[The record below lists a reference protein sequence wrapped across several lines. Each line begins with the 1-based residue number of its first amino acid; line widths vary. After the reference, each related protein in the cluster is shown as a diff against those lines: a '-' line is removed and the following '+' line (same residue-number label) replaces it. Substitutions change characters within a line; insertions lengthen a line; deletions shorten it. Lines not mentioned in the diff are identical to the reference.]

1 MLVSSPNTTTITDHK
16 LGATLAYL
24 GFPCSFAATIHESTR
39 QKHIQFFFESDSVR
53 FPSLPDLHTLLKQSH
68 GGDMPDPHH
77 VMSVCT
83 RAHRNYDAILR
94 WQKEGDQQRLHP
106 VGNLAAYEYRSG
118 PPIPAIGP
126 LKHLDHLQLASALAE
141 LGFQTLDIIGSD
153 RARTYGLPLFGLPMI
168 DSAGQS
174 LRYNLITVMQLAP
187 TADDQRRLALEVS
200 QPMHPLV
207 IAYNALRCRALL
219 KKQIDAERAKLL
231 IEDGGRQALI
241 NLNATGHTMDH
252 VTAHFKSPPLG

>member
-16 LGATLAYL
+16 LGSTLAYL
-24 GFPCSFAATIHESTR
+24 GFPCSFAATVHEATR
-39 QKHIQFFFESDSVR
+39 TKHIQFFFESLSVR

-68 GGDMPDPHH
+68 GGNMPDAHH

-83 RAHRNYDAILR
+83 RAHRNYDALIR
-94 WQKEGDQQRLHP
+94 WQKEGDQQRLHSI
-106 VGNLAAYEYRSG
+106 GNLAAFHYRAGS
-118 PPIPAIGP
+118 PLPAIGT

-141 LGFQTLDIIGSD
+141 IGFQVHDILGSD
-153 RARTYGLPLFGLPMI
+153 RARTYGLPFLGLPMI

-174 LRYNLITVMQLAP
+174 LRYDLLTVTQLAP
-187 TADDQRRLALEVS
+187 TTDDPRRLALEVS

-219 KKQIDAERAKLL
+219 KKQIDTAHAKLL
-231 IEDGGRQALI
+231 IEDSGRQALI
-241 NLNATGHTMDH
+241 NLNATGHVMDH
-252 VTAHFKSPPLG
+252 VAAHFKAPPVG